1 MSAYTKELSIRWSD
15 IDPNFHLRH
24 TSYYDFGAQLRTEM
38 LAQLG
43 ITLQAMQ
50 AQAFG
55 PVLFREECIFRREI
69 KYGDQVSINLQLTQL
84 RNDFSRFSIQH
95 EFIRQD
101 GTLCAILHVDGA
113 WMNTKI
119 RKLAPPP
126 QIGIDAINALPKA
139 DNFTWVK

>member
-50 AQAFG
+50 EQAFG

-101 GTLCAILHVDGA
+101 GTLCAVLNVDGA
-113 WMNTKI
+113 WMDTKI

-139 DNFTWVK
+139 DNFMWVK

>member
-1 MSAYTKELSIRWSD
+1 MTAYTKELSIRWSD

-50 AQAFG
+50 EQSFG

-69 KYGDQVSINLQLTQL
+69 KYGDKVSINIKLTRL

-101 GTLCAILHVDGA
+101 GILCAVLNVDGA
-113 WMNTKI
+113 WIDTKA
-119 RKLAPPP
+119 RKLSPPP
-126 QIGIDAINALPKA
+126 QIGIDAINTLPKA
-139 DNFTWVK
+139 DDFQWIE